1 MPRAS
6 ILISGAAAGALILLA
21 YARYKRRRQWVVHY
35 REHGF
40 AIVRNVLMDADF
52 TPLVDDLEA
61 AVAKQASEWLAR
73 GLVASTHAEANF
85 EKRLALLD
93 AELPKTSEMEAEMS
107 QFCLSLDTMHARMH
121 GCFRFLFND
130 RLLDAIEQVVGGEI
144 CLSPIQHL
152 RPFLPTRGAKQRT
165 VGAASVTP
173 WHQDMGVTREEADA
187 STIVTCWVPLVD
199 VRAETGALVVLPDQH
214 SCQGRGLLAHV
225 KNAEGATT
233 IDPRLLPDA
242 LLRKAVS
249 CEMRRGD
256 ILVMHHFTP
265 HRSQPNRS
273 SDRVRWS
280 VDLRFQEVGSPTG
293 RHFWPEL
300 TVRSRHA
307 PAQEQR
313 SYQQW
318 CERWVH
324 ALANSEGQRWHR
336 VAGDVGGRASVAPT
350 P

>member
-1 MPRAS
+1 MIRACT
-6 ILISGAAAGALILLA
+6 LIGAGGAFALLA
-21 YARYKRRRQWVVHY
+21 YAHHKRRRHETWLVHY

-40 AIVRNVLMDADF
+40 AIVKNVLMDTDF
-52 TPLVDDLEA
+52 KPLVNDLEA
-61 AVAKQASEWLAR
+61 AVSKKAAEWLAR
-73 GLVASTHAEANF
+73 GLIAATHDEASF
-85 EKRLALLD
+85 ETRLALLD
-93 AELPKTSEMEAEMS
+93 AELPKTGEMEVEMS
-107 QFCLSLDTMHARMH
+107 QFCLSLDMMHARMY

-130 RLLDAIEQVVGGEI
+130 RLLDAIEQIVGGEI

-152 RPFLPTRGAKQRT
+152 RPFLPTRGAEQRT

-199 VRAETGALVVLPDQH
+199 VSVETGALLVLPDQH
-214 SCQGRGLLAHV
+214 ASQGRGLLDHV

-249 CEMRRGD
+249 CEMKRGD
-256 ILVMHHFTP
+256 ILIMHHFTP
-265 HRSQPNRS
+265 HRSQPNQS
-273 SDRVRWS
+273 SDCVRWS
-280 VDLRFQEVGSPTG
+280 VDLRFQETGSPTG

-300 TVRSRHA
+300 TVRSRNA

-313 SYQQW
+313 EYKQW

-336 VAGDVGGRASVAPT
+336 VAGDVGGHT
-350 P
+350 G